1 MSEYRQ
7 TCILYRHAF
16 GLYRGLRTRARALQ
30 AGPDRARARV
40 HIFFIFFLEA
50 DGGLKGSSTRRRPSF
65 PSLVRACF
73 RIQCARRWC

>member
-1 MSEYRQ
+1 MEAY
-7 TCILYRHAF
+7 A
-16 GLYRGLRTRARALQ
+16 RARA
-30 AGPDRARARV
+30 AGWTFPDRARARV

-50 DGGLKGSSTRRRPSF
+50 DGGVKGSSTRRRPSF